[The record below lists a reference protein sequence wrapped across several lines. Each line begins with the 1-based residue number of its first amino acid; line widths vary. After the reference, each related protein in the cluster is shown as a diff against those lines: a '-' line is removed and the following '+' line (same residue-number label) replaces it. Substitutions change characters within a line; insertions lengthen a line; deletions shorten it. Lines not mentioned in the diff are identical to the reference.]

1 MFFIW
6 VITTTGGE
14 ALWTWET
21 HNAFKQILTIMRRD
35 LKKCFSRF
43 QILKWNFVCTVLLWL
58 HKLQFILKS
67 YLHSLGFI
75 NSSDVFDFPMESVIF
90 MACFPCKRNTNFGQC
105 VQIQCQ
111 FYNWTELD
119 LIYDNTHGW
128 IHCLTE
134 KSEGRLNFVSCCWLC
149 VSFCFFECCCLNL
162 NDTFVFTKIKNI
174 MQTAKLKHKYS
185 IAVI

>member
-6 VITTTGGE
+6 VITTTDGE

-67 YLHSLGFI
+67 YLHSWGFI
-75 NSSDVFDFPMESVIF
+75 NSSDVFDFPMESGLF

-119 LIYDNTHGW
+119 LIYDNTHVSLKNQKGDW
-128 IHCLTE
+128 ILFLVV
-134 KSEGRLNFVSCCWLC
+134 GC
-149 VSFCFFECCCLNL
+149 VLV
-162 NDTFVFTKIKNI
+162 FVFLNV
-174 MQTAKLKHKYS
+174 
-185 IAVI
+185 AVWIWMILLPLQK